1 MKRRLARQVIGLVG
15 AAALASCGAGYE
27 TDTGRAPETEFDL
40 GSSEELG
47 SIEEAVAACAG
58 DDLQYDF
65 NAFAASL
72 AVAVANE
79 LGRWDVNAD
88 FEVRNGKLELS
99 ATGQLRCNGGCDNIT
114 ALLRLQDDVTSNIP
128 NHSPS
133 VYRTKLT
140 TWYAAQRTTLTSL
153 VDIMLTVDKGVFRV
167 KWRGTGKPMAVVGGS
182 TADGALIEQRGAGV
196 QTGADQWRLILDHGK
211 HRFVNVRSGKCLA
224 MSANSSVNDLSMVQ
238 RTCNAT
244 DPLQRFEFAGVDGG
258 YYLIRS
264 KDLKALRVKDTNQ
277 ADGTPVVQH
286 LFEITNSAAHWS
298 FEPVSAGATATA
310 PEFVAT
316 AMYSLTAR
324 HSGKA
329 LGVDNGSLA
338 DGAVIEQGTYVATD
352 DRFHWYITKNGSKYQ
367 IVNRR
372 SGKCMDML
380 TDTPLSR
387 IVQRP
392 CSTAATQQLSFIP
405 TGEGTHIIKTKPGKV
420 FQIEGQSTNN
430 DAPLAQETNERR
442 LAQQFTITPLL
453 AGEPHRLTFSHKTT
467 GAPCGSYYW
476 YNIAQPN
483 GQALRAP
490 ADSYVQLIFA
500 GGKPTLNGVDVNP
513 FISQQV
519 SGNQV
524 AIDPSGYMNLGATS
538 SSGSCIATDVL
549 YDSTRKAGGL
559 CCIKYNGATSAFAMS
574 VWSAS
579 TFVCQ

>member
-1 MKRRLARQVIGLVG
+1 MKQRITRQVIGLVG
-15 AAALASCGAGYE
+15 AAVLAGCGAAYEGEAGADLEAELELASAE
-27 TDTGRAPETEFDL
+27 A
-40 GSSEELG
+40 
-47 SIEEAVAACAG
+47 AVAACEG

-72 AVAVANE
+72 AVAIANQ

-99 ATGQLRCNGGCDNIT
+99 STGLLHCNGGCDNIT

-140 TWYAAQRTTLTSL
+140 TWYADQRTKLTSL
-153 VDIMLTVDKGVFRV
+153 VDTMLVVDKGVFRV
-167 KWRGTGKPMAVVGGS
+167 KWRGTSKPMAVRGGS
-182 TADGALIEQRGAGV
+182 TADGALIEQRGAGI
-196 QTGADQWRLILDHGK
+196 QSGADQWRLILDHGK

-224 MSANSSVNDLSMVQ
+224 MSANSSANDLSMVQ
-238 RTCNAT
+238 RTCNVT

-286 LFEITNSAAHWS
+286 LFEITNSADHWF
-298 FEPVSAGATATA
+298 FEPVSGGAVATA
-310 PEFVAT
+310 PEVVAT
-316 AMYSLTAR
+316 AMYSITAR

-329 LGVDNGSLA
+329 LAVDNGSGA
-338 DGAVIEQGTYVATD
+338 DGALVEQASYAGTD

-392 CSTAATQQLSFIP
+392 CSTAATQQFSFIP
-405 TGEGTHIIKTKPGKV
+405 TGEGTHIVKTKQGKV

-453 AGEPHRLTFSHKTT
+453 AGEPHRLKFSHSTT
-467 GAPCGSYYW
+467 GAPCGSYFW
-476 YNIAQPN
+476 YNIAQPI

-500 GGKPTLNGVDVNP
+500 GGKPTLTGKDVNP

-519 SGNQV
+519 NGNQV
-524 AIDPSGYMNLGATS
+524 AIDPSGYMNTGATS
-538 SSGSCIATDVL
+538 NSGSCIASDLL
-549 YDSTRKAGGL
+549 YDAGRRSAGL
-559 CCIKYNGATSAFAMS
+559 CCIKFNGATSVFAAS
-574 VWSAS
+574 SWSPS
-579 TFVCQ
+579 TFICR